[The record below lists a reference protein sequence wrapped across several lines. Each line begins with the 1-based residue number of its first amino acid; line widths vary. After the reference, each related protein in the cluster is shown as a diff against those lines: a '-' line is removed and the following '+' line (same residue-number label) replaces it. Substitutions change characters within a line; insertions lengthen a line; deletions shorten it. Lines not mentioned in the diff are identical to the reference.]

1 MEKNLLKVTVAATA
15 LCVMVACTGSAE
27 KPAAGQ
33 AADPTEVK
41 AGETETAAEPTIEAR
56 GMYTM
61 AVPAGWTVK
70 QYVSNMLLTKGN
82 VELDV
87 KEWSGTEVSAKS
99 LENLGCKP
107 ENKLEDIVAGKNT
120 WVGYKDAKDF
130 KKVYLTALNNGE
142 VVRIGSN
149 DADVDMKPILE
160 GVVSNKDKG

>member
-1 MEKNLLKVTVAATA
+1 MEKNLLKVAVAATA

-41 AGETETAAEPTIEAR
+41 AGETEAAAEPTIEAR
-56 GMYTM
+56 GMYTV

-70 QYVSNMLLTKGN
+70 QYVSNMLLTKDN

-99 LENLGCKP
+99 LENLGCKQ
-107 ENKLEDIVAGKNT
+107 ENKLEDIVAGKT
-120 WVGYKDAKDF
+120 HGLDIRMQKTSKRFISLLSTTVRLYAS
-130 KKVYLTALNNGE
+130 VLMMLMLT
-142 VVRIGSN
+142 
-149 DADVDMKPILE
+149 
-160 GVVSNKDKG
+160 